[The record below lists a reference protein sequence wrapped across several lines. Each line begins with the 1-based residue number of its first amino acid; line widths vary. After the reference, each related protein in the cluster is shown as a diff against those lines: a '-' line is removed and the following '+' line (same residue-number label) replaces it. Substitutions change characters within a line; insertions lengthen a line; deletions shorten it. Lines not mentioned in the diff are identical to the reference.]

1 MPNCFLSIAFIA
13 DLLNNL
19 AASFQRFGYSVS
31 LSTNGSTLA
40 IGVYG
45 SDSNGY
51 DSGEVQVY
59 QWNEATLNYEQLGQ
73 PILGEAP
80 EDYAGRS
87 ISLSGDGTTIA
98 IGSPRNDVNGNNSG
112 QVRVFGLV
120 GSTSWRQ
127 LGSSING
134 DAGGDRSGQA
144 VAISSDGNT
153 LVVGSTFHTEK
164 TGQVRVYR
172 WDKLRS
178 NYDQIGEDINGQA
191 TNDEFGGSVAV
202 SSNGQIIAIGASQR
216 NHVLGTGYVKTFALD
231 ESVLNY
237 RQIGLVIT
245 GNIAGDK
252 FGDQLSLSSNGM
264 TLAIGAWGNVDLG
277 YGYVNVYQRDGLNWN
292 QIGKSLSDVLVD
304 GYDGDSVALSSD
316 GKSLA
321 IGATFDG
328 NSGSG
333 TPIVRV
339 VKVGS

>member
-1 MPNCFLSIAFIA
+1 VPNCFLSIAFIA

-153 LVVGSTFHTEK
+153 LVVGSAFHTYNGAK

-172 WDKLRS
+172 WDKL
-178 NYDQIGEDINGQA
+178 
-191 TNDEFGGSVAV
+191 T
-202 SSNGQIIAIGASQR
+202 
-216 NHVLGTGYVKTFALD
+216 
-231 ESVLNY
+231 
-237 RQIGLVIT
+237 
-245 GNIAGDK
+245 
-252 FGDQLSLSSNGM
+252 
-264 TLAIGAWGNVDLG
+264 
-277 YGYVNVYQRDGLNWN
+277 
-292 QIGKSLSDVLVD
+292 
-304 GYDGDSVALSSD
+304 
-316 GKSLA
+316 
-321 IGATFDG
+321 
-328 NSGSG
+328 
-333 TPIVRV
+333 
-339 VKVGS
+339 